1 MNPGVKVT
9 GYNTLPAM
17 NEAAFVQT
25 LGTIGPIT
33 AYIYVSSFPF
43 SLYTSGIYTDYTCYG
58 SACPASLTNHAIM
71 LEGYGTDSTGKAYY
85 ILRNSWGTGW
95 GNIF

>member
-17 NEAAFVQT
+17 NEAALVQT

-33 AYIYVSSFPF
+33 AYIYASSFSTF
-43 SLYTSGIYTDYTCYG
+43 LRGIR
-58 SACPASLTNHAIM
+58 I
-71 LEGYGTDSTGKAYY
+71 
-85 ILRNSWGTGW
+85 
-95 GNIF
+95 